1 MADHDPRAKRAP
13 KELWLYRNYIDQ
25 KYGPLAQERQ
35 ILEMIVLGAPLPE
48 TLNRLC
54 SIIDVEIGDVVS
66 VVSLA
71 DEEGIHFCPKAQSA
85 MQVGLTLF
93 SSTDI
98 LSRSKNLLGTL
109 EIYGCDPRL
118 PTLHESQVIQKVAR
132 LVAIAVQRHEDAQE
146 IERGSRDSA
155 SVRDN
160 FETGKPPY
168 IN

>member
-1 MADHDPRAKRAP
+1 MDDHDPRTKRAP
-13 KELWLYRNYIDQ
+13 KELWLYRNFINN

-54 SIIDVEIGDVVS
+54 SIIDMEIGDVVS
-66 VVSLA
+66 AVSLA
-71 DEEGIHFCPKAQSA
+71 DEEGIHFCANAQSA

-98 LSRSKNLLGTL
+98 LSRSRTLLGML

-118 PTLHESQVIQKVAR
+118 PTAVEIQVIQRVAR
-132 LVAIAVQRHEDAQE
+132 LVAIALQRYKDAHELERFSENSANAGDNDD
-146 IERGSRDSA
+146 IE
-155 SVRDN
+155 
-160 FETGKPPY
+160 KPPF

>member
-1 MADHDPRAKRAP
+1 MTTIRGRKERP
-13 KELWLYRNYIDQ
+13 KSCGCHRNCTDN

-35 ILEMIVLGAPLPE
+35 ILEMIVLGAPLAE

-71 DEEGIHFCPKAQSA
+71 DEEGIHFCAKAQTA

-98 LSRSKNLLGTL
+98 LSRSGTLLGTL

-118 PTLHESQVIQKVAR
+118 PTVLETRVIQRVAR
-132 LVAIAVQRHEDAQE
+132 LAAIALQRHKDAE
-146 IERGSRDSA
+146 ELERASRNS
-155 SVRDN
+155 SNSPDN
-160 FETGKPPY
+160 DEPERPPF